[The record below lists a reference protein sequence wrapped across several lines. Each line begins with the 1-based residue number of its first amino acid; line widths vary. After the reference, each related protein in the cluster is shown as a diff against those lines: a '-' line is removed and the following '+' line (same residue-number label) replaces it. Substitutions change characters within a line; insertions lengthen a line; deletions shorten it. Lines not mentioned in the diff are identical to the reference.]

1 MTIMQLLENMI
12 VFSNGNFHDI
22 DHFTRVWAYAKLIG
36 EQELFDAQTQFL
48 LEAAAITHDIACP
61 LCREKYG
68 NTNGKLQEAEGAVLV
83 ADFLRDTDLT
93 AEEAERIAFL
103 VAHHHT
109 LSGID
114 SPDWQ
119 ILVEADYLAN
129 AMECGYSLDAIDA
142 FCRKIF
148 KTAAGKRLA
157 RELFCF

>member
-1 MTIMQLLENMI
+1 MTIMQLLERMI

-22 DHFTRVWAYAKLIG
+22 DHFTRVWAYARLIG
-36 EQELFDAQTQFL
+36 EEEGLSVQTQFL

-68 NTNGKLQEAEGAVLV
+68 NTNGKLQESEGAVLV
-83 ADFLRDTDLT
+83 TEFLRETDLT
-93 AEEAERIAFL
+93 AEETERIAFL

-129 AMECGYSLDAIDA
+129 AMECGYSLDAVKA

-148 KTAAGKRLA
+148 KTTAGSRLA